1 MMPTDI
7 SALDTFLEFIQIRE
21 DSPLFVTVIGYM
33 FLTFN
38 VTSFCVDFSKSVDLM
53 HSATNVIV
61 STLEQQHMQRIET
74 CRIREFGL
82 CIHGRLM
89 HLKYMYDN
97 QHN

>member
-7 SALDTFLEFIQIRE
+7 SALDIFLEFIQIRE
-21 DSPLFVTVIGYM
+21 DGPLFVTVIGYM

-38 VTSFCVDFSKSVDLM
+38 VTSFCVDFCNSVDLM

-61 STLEQQHMQRIET
+61 STLEQQQMQRIEI
-74 CRIREFGL
+74 CWIREFEL

-89 HLKYMYDN
+89 HLNYRYAN